1 MQNRIKTT
9 VQKTIGGLLLIT
21 FGSTGI
27 ILRII
32 SLDYLLNF
40 NRKYLAPFSSKLILK
55 VLGINIILPEKL
67 PFNKE
72 NQYFITFNHNSD
84 LDIFALTA
92 LGYTNT
98 VFLLSERTIKIIPL
112 TLCALSIGVLYIPEQ
127 HHTKRRLDFFKK
139 LEKIV
144 KTKKINVAGASE
156 GVHDQIH
163 GISNFNKGVYH
174 LATVC
179 KMDIV
184 PHFIGIPEECNLI
197 KGHQYLKDGTISV
210 EILDSISTKN
220 WTLDNLVE
228 NKEAVRKIFVSKFN
242 KVHNTKII

>member
-1 MQNRIKTT
+1 MQNRLKTT
-9 VQKTIGGLLLIT
+9 TQKTIGGILLIV
-21 FGSTGI
+21 FGSIGI

-32 SLDYLLNF
+32 SLDFLLNF
-40 NRKYLAPFSSKLILK
+40 NRKYLVPFSSKLILK
-55 VLGINIILPEKL
+55 VLGIAIILPEKN
-67 PFNKE
+67 PFSKGK
-72 NQYFITFNHNSD
+72 QYFITFNHNSD

-127 HHTKRRLDFFKK
+127 HKTQRRLDFFKK

-144 KTKKINVAGASE
+144 KNKKINIAGASE

-179 KMDIV
+179 QLDII

-197 KGHQYLKDGTISV
+197 KGHEYLQNGTISV
-210 EILDSISTKN
+210 EILDLISTQN
-220 WTLDNLVE
+220 WTLDALE
-228 NKEAVRKIFVSKFN
+228 KNKEDVRTIFVTKFN
-242 KVHNTKII
+242 KVHNTSII